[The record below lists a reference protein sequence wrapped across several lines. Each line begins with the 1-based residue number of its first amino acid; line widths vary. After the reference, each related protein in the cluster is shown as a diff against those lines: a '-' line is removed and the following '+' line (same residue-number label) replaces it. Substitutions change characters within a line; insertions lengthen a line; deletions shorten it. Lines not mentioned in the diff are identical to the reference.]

1 MLDGRPLP
9 HGSVMFRPA
18 VGPPAKGLINADGR
32 FDLTTY
38 RSGDGVR
45 PGPASIRVVCSE
57 PNQLVD
63 GELVRGASLIPEKYG
78 DFSASGITIEVAPGM
93 APLELKLTTK

>member
-18 VGPPAKGLINADGR
+18 VGPPAKGLIGTDGR

-38 RSGDGVR
+38 QPGDGVR
-45 PGPASIRVVCSE
+45 PGPAAIRVVCSE

-63 GELVRGASLIPEKYG
+63 GELVRGASLIPERYG

-93 APLELKLTTK
+93 APVELKLTTK

>member
-1 MLDGRPLP
+1 
-9 HGSVMFRPA
+9 VACF
-18 VGPPAKGLINADGR
+18 
-32 FDLTTY
+32 
-38 RSGDGVR
+38 
-45 PGPASIRVVCSE
+45 E
-57 PNQLVD
+57 PNQVVD